1 LGSGALRVVRA
12 AHQGNRYRTAV
23 DTGTAPVGRLY
34 IGHTLP
40 RGSRP
45 AAVFLDGR
53 RHGARVRT
61 TNRGVEVTV
70 KTRPGRHVL
79 EVVAE

>member
-1 LGSGALRVVRA
+1 
-12 AHQGNRYRTAV
+12 V
-23 DTGTAPVGRLY
+23 DRLY

-45 AAVFLDGR
+45 VTVLLDGR

-79 EVVAE
+79 EVTAA